1 MYNKRVVYGKT
12 DLEVN
17 QSTEGETIENRIER
31 VLNNEEPITDKAPY
45 IETEIQ
51 EGVIPMYDIRTD
63 PFDMALDEL
72 TSVHE
77 HSAGEYA
84 KKIAE
89 INKDLSSGG
98 TDTGEGDASEA

>member
-1 MYNKRVVYGKT
+1 MYNKRVVYSTT
-12 DLEVN
+12 DLNIN

-31 VLNNEEPITDKAPY
+31 VLNNQEPITDKAPF

-72 TSVHE
+72 TAVHE

-89 INKDLSSGG
+89 INKGLSSGG